1 MNFNGQEYANCLTR
15 SYLIGDV
22 FGLRRIVSKRDMRKT
37 SRLQG
42 IVAPPFSLFFYTCCF
57 FSLFQF
63 HRQRP
68 NRFAQNIFITYPPY
82 LRYFVSRNFSTAT
95 ENCFSSFCCLYSLG
109 RDNFSVLWRKII
121 AYSLI
126 RRSLFLTIP
135 RRLFGWYCVR
145 RLFPLLCQAVSLGTR
160 DSDLAA
166 RSLARVGALLGAG
179 GRLCGLFFS
188 FPVGTFTE
196 CAPLGRL
203 VLFYFNK
210 CSLNVFTVITW

>member
-145 RLFPLLCQAVSLGTR
+145 RLFPLWCQAVSLGTR

-166 RSLARVGALLGAG
+166 RSLTGARWCFAG
-179 GRLCGLFFS
+179 GRW
-188 FPVGTFTE
+188 
-196 CAPLGRL
+196 APLL
-203 VLFYFNK
+203 AVLQLPCRHIYRVRASWASCYVYSSK
-210 CSLNVFTVITW
+210 QDLNDEIFE